1 MPHPMRLVLVHGI
14 NQQGKDP
21 QHLKHAWIQDL
32 ESGLGRPGA
41 FDAVDIELPFYG
53 DALQAAAADIKPAD
67 IVEEQQRQAAGAAGA
82 VAVEQGFP
90 MSRRINAIVS
100 LLEKISPWRG
110 DLAVRLLSQAY
121 QYLRKPHVA
130 SAVDAKVRPA
140 LARGPAVVV
149 AHSLGTVVSF
159 KLMRELAGAGAAPDV
174 PLYVTCGSPL
184 TLSTVQRAVQ
194 PPFATPQRVAR
205 WLNVRDPDDFIS
217 LDRSLVPP
225 LYPGPIENRSD
236 FENPGEDAHA
246 IPGYLSY
253 APLARAVAVRCTRA
267 RLLSSL
273 PVDPTR
279 SQSARGVAA
288 TVRRGACMPC
298 DARVPVGRKCATPP
312 VAPRRERP
320 RAVGGSVQPVVPRG
334 TVP

>member
-14 NQQGKDP
+14 NQQGQDP
-21 QHLKHAWIQDL
+21 EHLKTTWIQDL
-32 ESGLGRPGA
+32 EKGLGQYGA
-41 FDAVDIELPFYG
+41 FDAVDIEMPFYG
-53 DALQAAAADIKPAD
+53 DALVEAMALRPTGAIAQGPDPNEDQAMAAFLAEGLEEQAAAVGIKRKDISD
-67 IVEEQQRQAAGAAGA
+67 EQQRPTAGPSGA

-100 LLEKISPWRG
+100 LLEQISPWRG

-140 LARGPAVVV
+140 LQKGPAVVV

-159 KLMRELAGAGAAPDV
+159 KLMRELAGAGVQPLPV

-194 PPFATPQRVAR
+194 PPFATPTGVAH

-217 LDRSLVPP
+217 LNRSLEHPP
-225 LYPGPIENRSD
+225 YLGPIENLSD
-236 FENPGEDAHA
+236 FKNPGEDAHA

-253 APLARAVAVRCTRA
+253 APLANAVAKA
-267 RLLSSL
+267 L
-273 PVDPTR
+273 
-279 SQSARGVAA
+279 QA
-288 TVRRGACMPC
+288 
-298 DARVPVGRKCATPP
+298 
-312 VAPRRERP
+312 
-320 RAVGGSVQPVVPRG
+320 
-334 TVP
+334 

>member
-1 MPHPMRLVLVHGI
+1 MPHPMRLVFVHGI

-21 QHLKHAWIQDL
+21 QRLKDAWIRDL

-41 FDAVDIELPFYG
+41 FDAVDIEMPFYG
-53 DALQAAAADIKPAD
+53 DVLVEAMALGPSGAIAQGPDANDDRALAEFLAEGLAEQAAAAEITPAD
-67 IVEEQQRQAAGAAGA
+67 IVEEQQRQAAGAAGT

-110 DLAVRLLSQAY
+110 DLAVRLLSQAHE
-121 QYLRKPHVA
+121 YLRKPHVA

-140 LARGPAVVV
+140 LSRGPAVVV

-159 KLMRELAGAGAAPDV
+159 KLLRELAGLGASPHV

-194 PPFATPQRVAR
+194 PPFATPAGVGR

-217 LDRSLVPP
+217 LNRSLVPP
-225 LYPGPIENRSD
+225 LYPGPIDNRDD
-236 FENPGEDAHA
+236 FDNPGEDAHA

-253 APLARAVAVRCTRA
+253 APLARAVAHA
-267 RLLSSL
+267 L
-273 PVDPTR
+273 
-279 SQSARGVAA
+279 GV
-288 TVRRGACMPC
+288 
-298 DARVPVGRKCATPP
+298 
-312 VAPRRERP
+312 
-320 RAVGGSVQPVVPRG
+320 
-334 TVP
+334 

>member
-1 MPHPMRLVLVHGI
+1 MRLVLVHGI

-53 DALQAAAADIKPAD
+53 DALVEAMALGPTGAIAQGPDANDDRAMAEFLAEGLAEQAAAADIKPAD

-82 VAVEQGFP
+82 AAVEQGFP

-253 APLARAVAVRCTRA
+253 APLARAVADA
-267 RLLSSL
+267 L
-273 PVDPTR
+273 
-279 SQSARGVAA
+279 GV
-288 TVRRGACMPC
+288 
-298 DARVPVGRKCATPP
+298 
-312 VAPRRERP
+312 
-320 RAVGGSVQPVVPRG
+320 
-334 TVP
+334 

>member
-53 DALQAAAADIKPAD
+53 DALVEAMALGPTGAIAQGPDANDDRAMAEFLAEGLAEQAAAADIKPAD

-82 VAVEQGFP
+82 AAVEQGFP

-253 APLARAVAVRCTRA
+253 APLARAVADA
-267 RLLSSL
+267 L
-273 PVDPTR
+273 
-279 SQSARGVAA
+279 GV
-288 TVRRGACMPC
+288 
-298 DARVPVGRKCATPP
+298 
-312 VAPRRERP
+312 
-320 RAVGGSVQPVVPRG
+320 
-334 TVP
+334 

>member
-1 MPHPMRLVLVHGI
+1 MRLVLVHGI

-53 DALQAAAADIKPAD
+53 DALVEAMALGPTGAIAQGPDANDDRAMAEFLAEGLAEQAAAADIKPAD

-253 APLARAVAVRCTRA
+253 APLARAVADA
-267 RLLSSL
+267 L
-273 PVDPTR
+273 
-279 SQSARGVAA
+279 GV
-288 TVRRGACMPC
+288 
-298 DARVPVGRKCATPP
+298 
-312 VAPRRERP
+312 
-320 RAVGGSVQPVVPRG
+320 
-334 TVP
+334 